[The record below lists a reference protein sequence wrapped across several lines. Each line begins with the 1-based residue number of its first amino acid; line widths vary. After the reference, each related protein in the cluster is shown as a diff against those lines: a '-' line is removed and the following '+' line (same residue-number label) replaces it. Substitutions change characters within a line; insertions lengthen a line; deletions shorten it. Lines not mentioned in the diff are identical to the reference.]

1 MRENDLVGIADSD
14 DNAARD
20 AGLTLHGKRV
30 ARMLVL
36 TRGIKQS
43 IVINGGLVTV
53 TVLEVKGGRVRL
65 GIEAPSDVQV
75 QRSEI
80 LETGSESK

>member
-1 MRENDLVGIADSD
+1 
-14 DNAARD
+14 
-20 AGLTLHGKRV
+20 
-30 ARMLVL
+30 MLVL